1 MSLESLWTD
10 DALVLSYV
18 GVDLQ
23 VCVVRVI
30 RAQGHS
36 ADGTDVLG
44 VVVRL
49 LVTLESVRILEAHLT
64 FVAREWTFVRVY
76 SKVGA

>member
-1 MSLESLWTD
+1 MSLKSLWTD

-18 GVDLQ
+18 GMDLQ

-36 ADGTDVLG
+36 ADGTDVLF

-49 LVTLESVRILEAHLT
+49 LVALESIRILETHLT
-64 FVAREWTFVRVY
+64 LVAREWTFVRVDA
-76 SKVGA
+76 KVGA